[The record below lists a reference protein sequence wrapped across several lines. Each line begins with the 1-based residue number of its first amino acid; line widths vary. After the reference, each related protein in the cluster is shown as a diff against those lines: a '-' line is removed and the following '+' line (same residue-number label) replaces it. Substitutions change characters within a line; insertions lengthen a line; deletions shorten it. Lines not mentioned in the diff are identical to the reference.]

1 MSIVLIPQLEKKML
15 EDFIKKDQENCEALK
30 QHMNGLELLLA
41 EKIQQLSDM
50 KSAMAEKDS
59 ELLSVQENCSSLQT
73 QLGVSERLHQAFI
86 VSNMN

>member
-1 MSIVLIPQLEKKML
+1 ML